1 MMGRRYQTRGLAKD
15 RTYTL
20 KMAARTIGASEA
32 TLRKYGRQGLRVIR
46 DSRPYLVRGADLIE
60 FLQER
65 EAANRNDMADG
76 QFYCM
81 TCKAPRDAVLT
92 SISFTAYSPL
102 TGRLSGLCGA
112 CGGKVGRFCK
122 ASDAAPDRANPMGLL
137 QG

>member
-1 MMGRRYQTRGLAKD
+1 MGRRYSTRGLSKD

-20 KMAARTIGASEA
+20 KMAARTIGSSEA
-32 TLRKYGRQGLRVIR
+32 TIRKYAKQGLRVIR

-60 FLQER
+60 FLQKR
-65 EAANRNDMADG
+65 EAANRNEMAGG
-76 QFYCM
+76 QFFCM
-81 TCKAPRDAVLT
+81 TCKAPRSAVQA
-92 SISFTAYSPL
+92 SITFEAYSAL

-122 ASDAAPDRANPMGLL
+122 ASDAPSDGSNPPGPN